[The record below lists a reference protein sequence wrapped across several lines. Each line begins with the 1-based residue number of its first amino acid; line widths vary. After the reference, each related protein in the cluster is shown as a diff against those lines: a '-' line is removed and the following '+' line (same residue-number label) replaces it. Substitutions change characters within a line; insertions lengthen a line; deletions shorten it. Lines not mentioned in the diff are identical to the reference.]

1 MEVGGASFSN
11 ATLYMQSISFRYQT
25 LVNGQRY
32 IVMVRATNNGAQRL
46 NATASSDSVEVSSC
60 QTFS

>member
-1 MEVGGASFSN
+1 MNIGGTSFSN

-32 IVMVRATNNGAQRL
+32 IVLVRATNNGAQRL
-46 NATASSDSVEVSSC
+46 NSTASSDSVEVNC
-60 QTFS
+60 G